1 MSNIEF
7 TNEDIINND
16 CSYKDRNTVN
26 DTIFNSKTSKSE
38 SIIHTPSPLVLEK
51 MESMRIFFKR
61 NDMPFVVFPIS
72 NKSICVRNNKEVDD
86 PNKRILYKS
95 IIETLNIYRKGN
107 KIYDPNALAYNFDE
121 ANIEKVNEFW
131 VPSNDVHIEQ
141 WKSGAPFTQ
150 NKCLNK
156 FIKYCESQTK
166 KMKTVI
172 DVGAWCGTWAKAI
185 EPFAKKVIAFE
196 PDKTHFECLQR
207 NCIINC
213 TPRMEA
219 VGAQLQEISLTE
231 DNFTQAK
238 RVNERG
244 NIRMITLDH
253 MAYEDVDMIK
263 IDVEGYE
270 MEVLKGATKTL
281 ESVQYLMI
289 ELNNNTKKYGS
300 NNIVVEKFIGDLG
313 FKVLMEHWPDKV
325 FYRA

>member
-1 MSNIEF
+1 M
-7 TNEDIINND
+7 
-16 CSYKDRNTVN
+16 
-26 DTIFNSKTSKSE
+26 
-38 SIIHTPSPLVLEK
+38 
-51 MESMRIFFKR
+51 
-61 NDMPFVVFPIS
+61 
-72 NKSICVRNNKEVDD
+72 
-86 PNKRILYKS
+86 
-95 IIETLNIYRKGN
+95 
-107 KIYDPNALAYNFDE
+107 
-121 ANIEKVNEFW
+121 NIEKVNDFW

-141 WKSGAPFTQ
+141 WKSGSPFTQ

-185 EPFAKKVIAFE
+185 EPFAEKVIAFE

-207 NCIINC
+207 NCTINC

-219 VGAQLQEISLTE
+219 VGAQLQEVSLTE

-238 RVNERG
+238 RVDEKG

-253 MAYEDVDMIK
+253 MEYEDVDMIK

-281 ESVQYLMI
+281 ESVKYLMI

-300 NNIVVEKFIGDLG
+300 NNIEVEKHIVSLG

-325 FYRA
+325 FHRA

>member
-1 MSNIEF
+1 M
-7 TNEDIINND
+7 
-16 CSYKDRNTVN
+16 
-26 DTIFNSKTSKSE
+26 
-38 SIIHTPSPLVLEK
+38 
-51 MESMRIFFKR
+51 
-61 NDMPFVVFPIS
+61 
-72 NKSICVRNNKEVDD
+72 
-86 PNKRILYKS
+86 
-95 IIETLNIYRKGN
+95 
-107 KIYDPNALAYNFDE
+107 
-121 ANIEKVNEFW
+121 NIEKVNDFW

-141 WKSGAPFTQ
+141 WKSGSPFTQ

-207 NCIINC
+207 NCTVNC

-219 VGAQLQEISLTE
+219 VGAQLQEVSLTE

-238 RVNERG
+238 RVNEKG

-281 ESVQYLMI
+281 ESVKYLMI

-300 NNIVVEKFIGDLG
+300 NNIEVEKYIVSLG

-325 FYRA
+325 FHRAT

>member
-1 MSNIEF
+1 M
-7 TNEDIINND
+7 
-16 CSYKDRNTVN
+16 K
-26 DTIFNSKTSKSE
+26 
-38 SIIHTPSPLVLEK
+38 
-51 MESMRIFFKR
+51 
-61 NDMPFVVFPIS
+61 
-72 NKSICVRNNKEVDD
+72 
-86 PNKRILYKS
+86 
-95 IIETLNIYRKGN
+95 
-107 KIYDPNALAYNFDE
+107 
-121 ANIEKVNEFW
+121 IEKVNNFW

-141 WKSGAPFTQ
+141 WKAGAPFTQ

-156 FIKYCESQTK
+156 FTKYCESQTK

-207 NCIINC
+207 NCTINC
-213 TPRMEA
+213 DPRMEA
-219 VGAQLQEISLTE
+219 VGSQLQEVSLTK

-238 RVNERG
+238 RVDENG

-253 MAYEDVDMIK
+253 MEYEDVDMIK

-300 NNIVVEKFIGDLG
+300 NNIAVEKFIGDLG
-313 FKVLMEHWPDKV
+313 FNVLMEHWPDKV

>member
-1 MSNIEF
+1 M
-7 TNEDIINND
+7 
-16 CSYKDRNTVN
+16 K
-26 DTIFNSKTSKSE
+26 
-38 SIIHTPSPLVLEK
+38 
-51 MESMRIFFKR
+51 
-61 NDMPFVVFPIS
+61 
-72 NKSICVRNNKEVDD
+72 
-86 PNKRILYKS
+86 
-95 IIETLNIYRKGN
+95 
-107 KIYDPNALAYNFDE
+107 
-121 ANIEKVNEFW
+121 IEKVNDFW

-141 WKSGAPFTQ
+141 WKSGSPFTQ

-185 EPFAKKVIAFE
+185 EPFARKVIAFE

-207 NCIINC
+207 NCTINC

-219 VGAQLQEISLTE
+219 VGAQLQDVSLTE

-238 RVNERG
+238 RVNEKG

-281 ESVQYLMI
+281 ESVKYLMI

-300 NNIVVEKFIGDLG
+300 NNVEVEKHIVSLG

-325 FYRA
+325 FHRA

>member
-1 MSNIEF
+1 
-7 TNEDIINND
+7 
-16 CSYKDRNTVN
+16 V
-26 DTIFNSKTSKSE
+26 
-38 SIIHTPSPLVLEK
+38 
-51 MESMRIFFKR
+51 
-61 NDMPFVVFPIS
+61 
-72 NKSICVRNNKEVDD
+72 
-86 PNKRILYKS
+86 
-95 IIETLNIYRKGN
+95 
-107 KIYDPNALAYNFDE
+107 
-121 ANIEKVNEFW
+121 NIEKVNDFW

-141 WKSGAPFTQ
+141 WKSGSPFTQ

-207 NCIINC
+207 NCTVNC

-219 VGAQLQEISLTE
+219 VGAQLQEVSLTE

-238 RVNERG
+238 RVDEKG

-253 MAYEDVDMIK
+253 MEYEDVDMIK

-281 ESVQYLMI
+281 ESVKYLMI

-300 NNIVVEKFIGDLG
+300 NNIEVEKYIVSLG

-325 FYRA
+325 FHRA

>member
-1 MSNIEF
+1 M
-7 TNEDIINND
+7 
-16 CSYKDRNTVN
+16 
-26 DTIFNSKTSKSE
+26 
-38 SIIHTPSPLVLEK
+38 
-51 MESMRIFFKR
+51 
-61 NDMPFVVFPIS
+61 
-72 NKSICVRNNKEVDD
+72 
-86 PNKRILYKS
+86 
-95 IIETLNIYRKGN
+95 
-107 KIYDPNALAYNFDE
+107 
-121 ANIEKVNEFW
+121 NIEKVNDFW

-141 WKSGAPFTQ
+141 WKSGLPFTQ

-185 EPFAKKVIAFE
+185 EPFAEKVIAFE

-207 NCIINC
+207 NCTINC

-219 VGAQLQEISLTE
+219 VGAQLQEVSLTE

-238 RVNERG
+238 RVNEKG
-244 NIRMITLDH
+244 NIKMITLDH

-281 ESVQYLMI
+281 ENVKYLMI

-300 NNIVVEKFIGDLG
+300 SNIVVEKFIGDLG

>member
-1 MSNIEF
+1 M
-7 TNEDIINND
+7 
-16 CSYKDRNTVN
+16 K
-26 DTIFNSKTSKSE
+26 
-38 SIIHTPSPLVLEK
+38 
-51 MESMRIFFKR
+51 
-61 NDMPFVVFPIS
+61 
-72 NKSICVRNNKEVDD
+72 
-86 PNKRILYKS
+86 
-95 IIETLNIYRKGN
+95 
-107 KIYDPNALAYNFDE
+107 
-121 ANIEKVNEFW
+121 IEKVNDFW

-141 WKSGAPFTQ
+141 WKSGSPFTQ

-196 PDKTHFECLQR
+196 PDQTHFECLQR
-207 NCIINC
+207 NCTINC

-219 VGAQLQEISLTE
+219 VGAQLQEVSLTE

-238 RVNERG
+238 RVDEKG

-253 MAYEDVDMIK
+253 MEYEDVDMIK

-281 ESVQYLMI
+281 ESVKYLMI

-300 NNIVVEKFIGDLG
+300 NNVEVEKHIVSLG
-313 FKVLMEHWPDKV
+313 FKVLIEHWPDKV
-325 FYRA
+325 FHRA

>member
-1 MSNIEF
+1 M
-7 TNEDIINND
+7 
-16 CSYKDRNTVN
+16 K
-26 DTIFNSKTSKSE
+26 
-38 SIIHTPSPLVLEK
+38 
-51 MESMRIFFKR
+51 
-61 NDMPFVVFPIS
+61 
-72 NKSICVRNNKEVDD
+72 
-86 PNKRILYKS
+86 
-95 IIETLNIYRKGN
+95 
-107 KIYDPNALAYNFDE
+107 
-121 ANIEKVNEFW
+121 IEKVNDFW

-141 WKSGAPFTQ
+141 WKSGSPFTQ

-207 NCIINC
+207 NCTVNC

-219 VGAQLQEISLTE
+219 VGAQLQEVSLTE

-238 RVNERG
+238 RVNEKG

-281 ESVQYLMI
+281 ESVKYLMI

-300 NNIVVEKFIGDLG
+300 NNVEVEKHISSLG
-313 FKVLMEHWPDKV
+313 FKVLMDHWPDKV
-325 FYRA
+325 FYRP

>member
-1 MSNIEF
+1 M
-7 TNEDIINND
+7 
-16 CSYKDRNTVN
+16 K
-26 DTIFNSKTSKSE
+26 
-38 SIIHTPSPLVLEK
+38 
-51 MESMRIFFKR
+51 
-61 NDMPFVVFPIS
+61 
-72 NKSICVRNNKEVDD
+72 
-86 PNKRILYKS
+86 
-95 IIETLNIYRKGN
+95 
-107 KIYDPNALAYNFDE
+107 
-121 ANIEKVNEFW
+121 IEKVNDFW

-141 WKSGAPFTQ
+141 WKSGSPFTQ

-185 EPFAKKVIAFE
+185 EPFAEKVIAFE

-207 NCIINC
+207 NCTINC

-219 VGAQLQEISLTE
+219 VGAQLQEVSLTE

-238 RVNERG
+238 RVDEKG

-253 MAYEDVDMIK
+253 MEYEDVDMIK

-281 ESVQYLMI
+281 ESVKYLMI

-300 NNIVVEKFIGDLG
+300 NNIEVEKYIVSLG

-325 FYRA
+325 FHRA

>member
-1 MSNIEF
+1 
-7 TNEDIINND
+7 
-16 CSYKDRNTVN
+16 
-26 DTIFNSKTSKSE
+26 
-38 SIIHTPSPLVLEK
+38 
-51 MESMRIFFKR
+51 
-61 NDMPFVVFPIS
+61 
-72 NKSICVRNNKEVDD
+72 VR
-86 PNKRILYKS
+86 
-95 IIETLNIYRKGN
+95 
-107 KIYDPNALAYNFDE
+107 
-121 ANIEKVNEFW
+121 IEKVNDFW

-141 WKSGAPFTQ
+141 WKAGAPFTQ

-207 NCIINC
+207 NCTINC

-219 VGAQLQEISLTE
+219 VGSQLQEVSLTE

-238 RVNERG
+238 RVNEKG

-270 MEVLKGATKTL
+270 LEVLKGATKTL
-281 ESVQYLMI
+281 ESVKYLMI

-300 NNIVVEKFIGDLG
+300 SNIVVEKFIADLG

>member
-1 MSNIEF
+1 M
-7 TNEDIINND
+7 
-16 CSYKDRNTVN
+16 
-26 DTIFNSKTSKSE
+26 
-38 SIIHTPSPLVLEK
+38 
-51 MESMRIFFKR
+51 
-61 NDMPFVVFPIS
+61 
-72 NKSICVRNNKEVDD
+72 
-86 PNKRILYKS
+86 
-95 IIETLNIYRKGN
+95 
-107 KIYDPNALAYNFDE
+107 
-121 ANIEKVNEFW
+121 NIEKVNDFW

-141 WKSGAPFTQ
+141 WKSGLPFTQ

-185 EPFAKKVIAFE
+185 EPFAEKVIAFE

-207 NCIINC
+207 NCTINC

-219 VGAQLQEISLTE
+219 VGAQLQEVSLTE

-238 RVNERG
+238 RVDEKG

-253 MAYEDVDMIK
+253 MEYEDVDMIK

-281 ESVQYLMI
+281 ESVKYLMI

-300 NNIVVEKFIGDLG
+300 NNIEVEKHIVSLG

-325 FYRA
+325 FHRA